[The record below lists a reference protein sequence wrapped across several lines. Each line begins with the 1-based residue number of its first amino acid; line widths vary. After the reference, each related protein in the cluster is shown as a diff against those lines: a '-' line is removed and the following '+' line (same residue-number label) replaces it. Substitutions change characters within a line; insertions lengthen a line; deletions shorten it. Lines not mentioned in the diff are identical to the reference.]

1 MASLQASPTPRPLS
15 RRSTLLIA
23 LGSALAPTI
32 SLAGSVSGRAW
43 PFKPL
48 RLVVGF
54 PGGSSPDLVARTLAD
69 PLSKALG
76 QPVIVENR
84 VGASGNIAAEY
95 VARASDEHTLGLMI
109 NGNMTIA
116 RLLNP
121 KLGYNP
127 LKDLSPV
134 SLVATSPLVLTAQAH
149 SPGVSLDT
157 FLSDARKAGNQWSY
171 GSPGIGTVS
180 HIGMEWLK
188 NLTHLDPVHIPYP
201 GNPQVI
207 SAMLGGEIQLAL
219 LPPGLVAPQVKAGK
233 LRAVGVTSAVRSAL
247 LPEVPS
253 LAEAGIKNFNLEVWD
268 AVAAPSSMPPAL
280 VLRLSGLISE
290 IARQPEVRSKLFQ
303 QGWQVA
309 GSSAEGL
316 ANRVQTDYQAMAEV
330 IRQRGISAE

>member
-1 MASLQASPTPRPLS
+1 MTLPVS
-15 RRSTLLIA
+15 RRATLMA
-23 LGSALAPTI
+23 MGAALAPTI
-32 SLAGSVSGRAW
+32 SSAASAARPW
-43 PFKPL
+43 PSKPL

-95 VARASDEHTLGLMI
+95 VSRAQDDHTIGLLI

-116 RLLNP
+116 KLLNP
-121 KLGYNP
+121 KLGYSP
-127 LKDLSPV
+127 LKDLAPV
-134 SLVATSPLVLTAQAH
+134 SLLTTAPLVLTALPQANA
-149 SPGVSLDT
+149 SALEP
-157 FLSDARKAGNQWSY
+157 FLATARKAGNQWSY
-171 GSPGIGTVS
+171 GSPGIGTVA

-188 NLTHLDPVHIPYP
+188 SLTHLEPVHIPYP

-219 LPPGLVAPQVKAGK
+219 LPPGLVAPQIRAGK
-233 LRAVGVTSAVRSAL
+233 LRGVAVTSAVRSSL

-253 LAEAGIKNFNLEVWD
+253 LAEAGIRNFNLEVWD
-268 AVAAPSSMPPAL
+268 AVAAPPSMPAAI
-280 VLRLSGLISE
+280 VQTLSGLIGG
-290 IARQPEVRSKLFQ
+290 IVRQAEVREKLFQ
-303 QGWQVA
+303 QGWQVV

-316 ANRVQTDYQAMAEV
+316 ANRVKADYGAMAEV
-330 IRQRGISAE
+330 ITRKGIIAD